1 MSDLVW
7 TLGWVPEPHF
17 LHWDWSQTFIGTSYF
32 NLKNPPNILTVT
44 PRIQDEKL
52 DTLVPQ
58 KFKTCKVGSFH
69 CKRSSQITLCDR
81 RKSQIWFA
89 RWTIKNS
96 HLWPNQNWQ
105 KKETLHKHSNHDS
118 ECSCVLK
125 FSIKSRDLLWLLYDS
140 NCILRLLNV
149 FMFCR

>member
-69 CKRSSQITLCDR
+69 CKRSNQITLCDR

-89 RWTIKNS
+89 RWTIKIPIS
-96 HLWPNQNWQ
+96 DQTKIGRR
-105 KKETLHKHSNHDS
+105 KKL
-118 ECSCVLK
+118 
-125 FSIKSRDLLWLLYDS
+125 
-140 NCILRLLNV
+140 CINILTMTLNV
-149 FMFCR
+149 ALCPKIQHQIPWSVMVIVWFKLYLASTKCLYVL